1 MKRPEGWRSNRPV
14 GVPLPAYQAVPQYE
28 AVTPVAEALPP
39 ESAGATRA
47 RASAIWRYL
56 VAARSRLTAVEWSMS
71 FIGVLGFLF
80 ATTTYRLPIGTA
92 SMIIGILGLFLLPG
106 GFRFTT
112 SAGIFSAFLVWAA
125 AGAVFSPWRGVA
137 FEAWLEVGKVFLIYL
152 VMVNAL
158 RSRAQI
164 WFFMVFFLALFGS
177 HPVRGT
183 IINYLTGNTY
193 FGRAAWYQ
201 GIFGNANDMAA
212 LTLLQLSMAA
222 ALLMTER
229 KGIVKLGAL
238 FAIVVMPF
246 TILVTQSRA
255 VLLSLGVFVVVAL
268 WTHPRRARIF
278 GAIAVIGVLLVAIS
292 PEGVWERIK
301 GLRYATSTETL
312 GSVDEEGSATQRWAI
327 WQAGLRVIKAHPV
340 AGTGL
345 DTYKYANGSV
355 SAALGDRD
363 AHSTYITLAA
373 ENGVPG
379 LILFLVLVGATI
391 VQAEAV
397 RRRVRRVTPD
407 GAMQLR
413 FLELGLICFLLAG
426 IFGSYSKLT
435 FLYVHLALI
444 WALAAACEREA
455 AEARRM
461 VLMPGRGRSR

>member
-1 MKRPEGWRSNRPV
+1 MRKPEGWRSNRPA
-14 GVPLPAYQAVPQYE
+14 GVPIPAYEPA
-28 AVTPVAEALPP
+28 APVRAEIPAP
-39 ESAGATRA
+39 ESHVAARGRA
-47 RASAIWRYL
+47 AAIWRYL

-71 FIGVLGFLF
+71 LIGVLGFIF
-80 ATTTYRLPIGTA
+80 ATTTYRLPIGSA
-92 SMIIGILGLFLLPG
+92 SMIVGIIGLFLLPG

-112 SAGIFSAFLVWAA
+112 SAGLFSAFLVWAA

-137 FEAWLEVGKVFLIYL
+137 FEAWLELSKVFLIYL

-183 IINYLTGNTY
+183 MFNYFTGNTY

-201 GIFGNANDMAA
+201 GIFTNSNDLAA

-246 TILVTQSRA
+246 TIVVTQSRA
-255 VLLSLGVFVVVAL
+255 GLLALAVFVVAAL

-278 GAIAVIGVLLVAIS
+278 GAIAVIAVLLVAIS
-292 PEGVWERIK
+292 PKGVWERLE

-312 GSVDEEGSATQRWAI
+312 SSVDQEGSAEQRWAI
-327 WQAGLRVIKAHPV
+327 WQAGIRVIKANPV
-340 AGTGL
+340 SGTGL
-345 DTYKYANGSV
+345 DTYRYANGSV
-355 SAALGDRD
+355 SAALGNRD

-373 ENGVPG
+373 ENGIPG

-391 VQAEAV
+391 AQSWSV
-397 RRRVRRVTPD
+397 RRRVRSITPD

-413 FLELGLICFLLAG
+413 FLELGLVCFLIAG

-444 WALAAACEREA
+444 WALAAACKREA
-455 AEARRM
+455 TEARRM
-461 VLMPGRGRSR
+461 VLIPTARNRAR

>member
-327 WQAGLRVIKAHPV
+327 WQAGLRVIKANPV

>member
-1 MKRPEGWRSNRPV
+1 MRRQEGWRSNRPV
-14 GVPLPAYQAVPQYE
+14 GVPVPAYEPTPPFE
-28 AVTPVAEALPP
+28 AAPPPAEAPAP
-39 ESAGATRA
+39 ESAGTARA
-47 RASAIWRYL
+47 RASAVWRYL
-56 VAARSRLTAVEWSMS
+56 VAVRSRLTAVEWSLS
-71 FIGVLGFLF
+71 FIGVLGFIF
-80 ATTTYRLPIGTA
+80 ATTTYRLPIGSA
-92 SMIIGILGLFLLPG
+92 SMIVGIIGLFLLPG

-125 AGAVFSPWRGVA
+125 AGAVFSPWRGVV
-137 FEAWLEVGKVFLIYL
+137 FEAWLELGKVFLIYL

-164 WFFMVFFLALFGS
+164 WFFMVVFLALFGS

-255 VLLSLGVFVVVAL
+255 VLVALGLFVVAAL

-292 PEGVWERIK
+292 PEGVWERLK

-327 WQAGLRVIKAHPV
+327 WQAGFRVIKANPIS
-340 AGTGL
+340 GTGL
-345 DTYKYANGSV
+345 DTYRYANGSV

-373 ENGVPG
+373 ENGIPG
-379 LILFLVLVGATI
+379 LLLFLVLVGATI
-391 VQAEAV
+391 WQAHSV
-397 RRRVRRVTPD
+397 RRRVRAVTPD

-413 FLELGLICFLLAG
+413 FLELGLICFLVAG
-426 IFGSYSKLT
+426 IWGSYSKLT

-455 AEARRM
+455 AEVRRM
-461 VLMPGRGRSR
+461 VLIPTQGRPR

>member
-1 MKRPEGWRSNRPV
+1 MGH
-14 GVPLPAYQAVPQYE
+14 L
-28 AVTPVAEALPP
+28 
-39 ESAGATRA
+39 AG
-47 RASAIWRYL
+47 
-56 VAARSRLTAVEWSMS
+56 
-71 FIGVLGFLF
+71 
-80 ATTTYRLPIGTA
+80 
-92 SMIIGILGLFLLPG
+92 
-106 GFRFTT
+106 
-112 SAGIFSAFLVWAA
+112 
-125 AGAVFSPWRGVA
+125 RGS
-137 FEAWLEVGKVFLIYL
+137 G
-152 VMVNAL
+152 
-158 RSRAQI
+158 
-164 WFFMVFFLALFGS
+164 
-177 HPVRGT
+177 
-183 IINYLTGNTY
+183 
-193 FGRAAWYQ
+193 
-201 GIFGNANDMAA
+201 
-212 LTLLQLSMAA
+212 
-222 ALLMTER
+222 
-229 KGIVKLGAL
+229 
-238 FAIVVMPF
+238 
-246 TILVTQSRA
+246 
-255 VLLSLGVFVVVAL
+255 
-268 WTHPRRARIF
+268 
-278 GAIAVIGVLLVAIS
+278 
-292 PEGVWERIK
+292 
-301 GLRYATSTETL
+301 
-312 GSVDEEGSATQRWAI
+312 
-327 WQAGLRVIKAHPV
+327 VIKANPV